1 METAE
6 STPNTSPENE
16 NNALKIKKSQ
26 VVMIPVERIDTHPDN
41 RPLGI
46 NEEKIAQLQILI
58 QHDGFD
64 SSHPLVVRLQDER
77 YQLVEGEHRFRAA
90 KALGYEELPCVIR
103 VMDDTEALIQ
113 LITGNIQSDNK
124 PLEIGL
130 NALKVVQAANEQGLS
145 VATYAQRLGMS
156 ETSIRRYMH
165 ASEAFQFIQSQLP
178 AGAYILEEV
187 YKLEE
192 IQRCAQTDW
201 IWLHDL
207 ITEKELSKTQVIEIS
222 QSIRDIKTDNP
233 AIYQFFDFT
242 AIRQKIAREIIQG
255 QKTAHRVYIDLL
267 ETFETSYDNLEESI
281 ESYEYNVL
289 HDEIEHE
296 TVNLRE
302 WFIENLKSV
311 SPLIKSAILE
321 VYKDALQL
329 KRSSSKEEAERDA
342 AYFRD
347 KKNQK
352 EREEQERIERE
363 MRQVLPGEW
372 WQLGEHLLYCGNG
385 QDLAF
390 RERLP
395 EKSAWAYANF
405 IKNNPTKQ
413 DNESTLTQPNWQQYD
428 WLVQRAHV
436 VTAIVP
442 TESIAEFLKSTT
454 MPYKWSLSAKV
465 SANEGH
471 WGSWIYSAVF
481 SEAKSIRQATDS
493 VEIRNAPNMSG
504 YLPKD
509 LLTYFTE
516 AFSTTHDPI
525 IDLEA
530 GDGTLLLLAEKN
542 NRVCYAAE
550 ADQEA
555 CKQLL
560 DDWERE
566 SGGKARKIDDAA
578 ATLPEISE

>member
-6 STPNTSPENE
+6 STPNTAPENS
-16 NNALKIKKSQ
+16 LKIKKSQ
-26 VVMIPVERIDTHPDN
+26 VVMVPVARIDLHPDN

-46 NEEKIAQLQILI
+46 NEEKIAQLKILI

-64 SSHPLVVRLQDER
+64 SSHPLVIRLQDER

-90 KALGYEELPCVIR
+90 TELGYEELPCVIR

-130 NALKVVQAANEQGLS
+130 NALKVVQANRQGLS
-145 VATYAQRLGMS
+145 VNHYAQRLGMS

-165 ASEAFQFIQSQLP
+165 ASEAFQFVKSQLP
-178 AGAYILEEV
+178 DGAYILEEV

-192 IQRCAQTDW
+192 IQRCAKPDW

-207 ITEKELSKTQVIEIS
+207 ITERELSKNQVIEIC
-222 QSIRDIKTDNP
+222 QAIRDIKTDNP
-233 AIYQFFDFT
+233 DIYQFFDFT
-242 AIRQKIAREIIQG
+242 AVRQKIAHEIIQG
-255 QKTAHRVYIDLL
+255 QKLSYRMYSELL
-267 ETFETSYDNLEESI
+267 EAFDTSYNNLDAQVEI
-281 ESYEYNVL
+281 HEYNVL
-289 HDEIEHE
+289 HDQVDKEV
-296 TVNLRE
+296 VNLRE
-302 WFIENLKSV
+302 WFITNLRSV
-311 SPLIKSAILE
+311 TPLTKAAILE

-329 KRSSSKEEAERDA
+329 KRSGSKEEAERDA

-372 WQLGEHLLYCGNG
+372 WQLGEHVLYCGQG
-385 QDLAF
+385 QDPIF
-390 RERLP
+390 KDRLP
-395 EKSAWAYANF
+395 EKSAWTYVNF
-405 IKNNPTKQ
+405 LKNDPEKQ
-413 DNESTLTQPNWQQYD
+413 ENAVNTHLGWQQYD

-436 VTAIVP
+436 VTTIVP
-442 TESIAEFLKSTT
+442 IQAIADFLKATQ
-454 MPYKWSLSAKV
+454 MPYKWSLSAKI
-465 SANEGH
+465 SEKENS
-471 WGSWIYSAVF
+471 WGSWLYAGVF

-493 VEIRNAPNMSG
+493 TEIKNAPNLAG

-509 LLTYFTE
+509 LLQYFID

-530 GDGTLLLLAEKN
+530 GDGTLLLLAEKH

-550 ADQEA
+550 PDPEA
-555 CKQLL
+555 CKTLL
-560 DDWERE
+560 DEWEKE
-566 SGGKARKIDDAA
+566 SGGNARKIDDAA
-578 ATLPEISE
+578 TILPEITE

>member
-6 STPNTSPENE
+6 STPDST
-16 NNALKIKKSQ
+16 LKIKKSQ
-26 VVMIPVERIDTHPDN
+26 VVMVPVERIDLHPDN

-46 NEEKIAQLQILI
+46 SEEKIDQLEILI

-64 SSHPLVVRLQDER
+64 SSHPLVVRLQNER

-90 KALGYEELPCVIR
+90 NKLGYEELPCVIR

-113 LITGNIQSDNK
+113 LITGNIQSENK

-130 NALKVVQAANEQGLS
+130 NALKVMQANDKHLT
-145 VATYAQRLGMS
+145 VAHYARRLGMS

-192 IQRCAQTDW
+192 IQRCAKPDW
-201 IWLHDL
+201 IWLHDMV
-207 ITEKELSKTQVIEIS
+207 TEKELSKNQVIEVC
-222 QSIRDIKTDNP
+222 QAIREVKTDNP
-233 AIYQFFDFT
+233 DIYQFFDFT
-242 AIRQKIAREIIQG
+242 TIRQKAAREIVQG
-255 QKTAHRVYIDLL
+255 QKTVHRVYTELL
-267 ETFETSYDNLEESI
+267 DTFETSYDNLDESI

-289 HDEIEHE
+289 HDQIDKE

-302 WFIENLKSV
+302 WFIGNLRKV
-311 SPLIKSAILE
+311 SPLIKSAVLE

-329 KRSSSKEEAERDA
+329 KRNSNKEEAERDA

-352 EREEQERIERE
+352 ERDEQERIERE
-363 MRQVLPGEW
+363 MREVLPGEW
-372 WQLGEHLLYCGNG
+372 WQLGEHMLYCGDG
-385 QDLAF
+385 QDPAF
-390 RERLP
+390 RNQLP
-395 EKSAWAYANF
+395 EKSAWAYINF
-405 IKNNPTKQ
+405 IKNAPENQ
-413 DNESTLTQPNWQQYD
+413 ENETAGTQLAWQQYD
-428 WLVQRAHV
+428 WLAQRSQV

-442 TESIAEFLKSTT
+442 TESIADFLRATQMS
-454 MPYKWSLSAKV
+454 YKWSLSAKIT
-465 SANEGH
+465 EKTGH
-471 WGSWIYSAVF
+471 WGSWLYIGVF
-481 SEAKSIRQATDS
+481 SEAKSIRQTSDS
-493 VEIRNAPNMSG
+493 TEISNAPNAAG

-509 LLTYFTE
+509 LLKYFIE
-516 AFSTTHDPI
+516 AFSTTHDPV

-530 GDGTLLLLAEKN
+530 GDGTLLMLTEKH

-550 ADQEA
+550 TDTEA
-555 CKQLL
+555 CKKLL

-566 SGGKARKIDDAA
+566 SGDKAHKIEDVMM
-578 ATLPEISE
+578 

>member
-6 STPNTSPENE
+6 STSPTISEG
-16 NNALKIKKSQ
+16 ALKIKKSQ
-26 VVMIPVERIDTHPDN
+26 VVMVPVERIDVHPDN

-46 NEEKIAQLQILI
+46 NDEKIAQLKILI

-90 KALGYEELPCVIR
+90 RDLGYQELPCVIR

-130 NALKVVQAANEQGLS
+130 NALKVTQANQGLT

-165 ASEAFQFIQSQLP
+165 ASEAFQFIKAQLP
-178 AGAYILEEV
+178 NGAYILEEV

-192 IQRCAQTDW
+192 IQRCAKPDW

-207 ITEKELSKTQVIEIS
+207 ITERELSKNQVIEIC
-222 QSIRDIKTDNP
+222 QAIREIKTDNP
-233 AIYQFFDFT
+233 DIYQFFDFT
-242 AIRQKIAREIIQG
+242 AVRQKIAQEIIQG
-255 QKTAHRVYIDLL
+255 QKTAHRVYSELL
-267 ETFETSYDNLEESI
+267 EAFETSYSNLDENI
-281 ESYEYNVL
+281 TVYEYNVL
-289 HDEIEHE
+289 HDQIDKEE
-296 TVNLRE
+296 VNLRE
-302 WFIENLKSV
+302 WFISNLRSV
-311 SPLIKSAILE
+311 SPLTKAAVLE

-342 AYFRD
+342 NYFRD

-372 WQLGEHLLYCGNG
+372 WQLGEHVLYCGHG
-385 QDLAF
+385 QDEIF
-390 RERLP
+390 RNRLP
-395 EKSAWAYANF
+395 EKSAWTYANF
-405 IKNNPTKQ
+405 IKNDPEKQ
-413 DNESTLTQPNWQQYD
+413 DTGTANAHLAWQQYD
-428 WLVQRAHV
+428 WLVERSQV

-442 TESIAEFLKSTT
+442 TQSIPDFLQATQ
-454 MPYKWSLSAKV
+454 MPYKWSLSIKV
-465 SANEGH
+465 NEKEGN
-471 WGSWIYSAVF
+471 WGSWLYAAVF

-493 VEIRNAPNMSG
+493 AAIKNAPNLAG

-509 LLTYFTE
+509 LLKYLIE

-530 GDGTLLLLAEKN
+530 GNGILLMLAEKH
-542 NRVCYAAE
+542 NRICYAAE
-550 ADQEA
+550 ADPEA
-555 CKQLL
+555 CKLLL
-560 DDWERE
+560 DDWEKE
-566 SGGKARKIDDAA
+566 SGGKARKIDDAEA
-578 ATLPEISE
+578 IMPGITE